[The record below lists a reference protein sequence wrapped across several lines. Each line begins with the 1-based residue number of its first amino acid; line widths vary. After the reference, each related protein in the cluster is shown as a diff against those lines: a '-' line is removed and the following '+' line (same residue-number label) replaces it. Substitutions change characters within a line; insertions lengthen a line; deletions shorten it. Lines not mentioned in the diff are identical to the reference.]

1 MCVFRGGGS
10 ARFLAGLAL
19 LFTFGDMILSSAA
32 EAELRIIPSVSLS
45 ERYDTNVFFAPPEF
59 IPKGVKRDDFATI
72 LGTQLQLIETRRE
85 GFTKITAGV
94 TGTGYAN
101 NPELNYVATQVD
113 GVAKLDDL
121 VGQVI
126 DGARLTLADNFR
138 YTPQPPGF
146 LSGDKAPSVTDP
158 FIRGIQVYRANSIT
172 NTFSA
177 SAAYPLARALDLRG
191 EYAFSFIRF
200 GTPQLGTGI
209 GFFDT
214 NVHSWSVG
222 PGFRITDHQNFN
234 LSYLSSRTDFAGSGS
249 RFEFETRGLAAEYQ
263 IRTPT
268 WTAKINAGANLL
280 DPGDRVFP
288 IGAVS
293 VIGKFPQMPTVQL
306 MLTRT
311 VAPLFFGTFGA
322 MVSNVVS
329 VSSQYDFSR
338 LLSLTGSANYAVNES
353 APVKSTTFN
362 SVGTS
367 AALTYKVT
375 RTWATTLSY
384 EYSKL
389 DGDLQ
394 GQPYVVDRHATM
406 FSVTGR
412 WP

>member
-1 MCVFRGGGS
+1 MATVREVIS
-10 ARFLAGLAL
+10 ATSVAVTML
-19 LFTFGDMILSSAA
+19 LIIFWDMVTSSPAK
-32 EAELRIIPSVSLS
+32 AELRLIPSISLS
-45 ERYDTNVFFAPPEF
+45 ERYDTNIFYAPTEL

-72 LGTQLQLIETRRE
+72 LGTQLQLFESRRD
-85 GFTKITAGV
+85 GYTKITAGL

-101 NPELNYVATQVD
+101 NPALNYVATQVD

-121 VGQVI
+121 IGQLV

-146 LSGDKAPSVTDP
+146 LAGDKAPSVTDP

-177 SAAYPLARALDLRG
+177 AAAYPVARGLDLRG
-191 EYAFSFIRF
+191 DYAFSFIRF
-200 GTPQLGTGI
+200 GTPQIGTGI

-222 PGFRITDHQNFN
+222 PGFRISDHQNFN
-234 LSYLSSRTDFAGSGS
+234 ISYLSSKTDFVGTGS

-263 IRTPT
+263 IRAPT
-268 WTAKINAGANLL
+268 WTAKANIGANVL
-280 DPGDRVFP
+280 DPGDRIFP
-288 IGAVS
+288 IGS
-293 VIGKFPQMPTVQL
+293 LSLTGKFPQIPTVQV

-322 MVSNVVS
+322 MISNVVS

-338 LLSLTGSANYAVNES
+338 VLSMTGSANYAINES
-353 APVKSTTFN
+353 APIKTTTFK

-367 AALTYKVT
+367 AALTYKLT

-406 FSVTGR
+406 FSLTAR